1 MNLKVN
7 LGLNKDTNQEY
18 FVDFAEQNIGLTL
31 LVGATGTGKSVL
43 GYHIYKQLVEQNSP
57 EEIAFIVIDNVH
69 LEFTQWNQQSS
80 YLYCPNITNQDKA
93 FEVLEN
99 IADQI
104 DRINSSTKHYFIHIE
119 ECDQFANDP
128 ERMKQIFQKLSQ
140 NKSDSKIHFM
150 FSTSRPSK
158 EIFADWLL
166 ELADLK
172 IIFHLPTPEDYI
184 TITGQD
190 LSREFT
196 NEPGEKVVI
205 LNNDTNL
212 LQPLS
217 VDEVINAQIFSL

>member
-1 MNLKVN
+1 MNLIVK
-7 LGLNKDTNQEY
+7 LGKAVDNQEY
-18 FVDFAEQNIGLTL
+18 FIDFADQNINLTL
-31 LVGATGTGKSVL
+31 LVGSSGTGKSVL
-43 GYHIYKQLVEQNSP
+43 GYHIYQQLVGQNSP
-57 EEIAFIVIDNVH
+57 DEITFVLIDNVH
-69 LEFTQWNQQSS
+69 LEFTQWNQKSP
-80 YLYCPNITNQDKA
+80 YLYCPNITNQDQA
-93 FEVLEN
+93 FEVLES
-99 IADQI
+99 IVDQI
-104 DRINSSTKHYFIHIE
+104 DQINSSSIHYFIHIE
-119 ECDQFANDP
+119 ECNQFASDT
-128 ERMKQIFQKLSQ
+128 ERMKQIFQKLFQ
-140 NKSDSKIHFM
+140 NKSESKIHLI
-150 FSTSRPSK
+150 FSTSRSSK

-217 VDEVINAQIFSL
+217 VDEVTSAQNFSL